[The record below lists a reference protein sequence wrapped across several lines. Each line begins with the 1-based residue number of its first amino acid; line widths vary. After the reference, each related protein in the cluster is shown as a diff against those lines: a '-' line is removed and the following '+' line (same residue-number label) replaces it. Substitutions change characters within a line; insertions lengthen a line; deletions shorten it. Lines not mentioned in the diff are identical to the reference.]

1 MAFSNFFPRDGGRG
15 GGGGEKNLNI
25 DRNQEGGLLLPGSD
39 RNRIS
44 KGVENARV
52 YVERRSH
59 RTRSNRAE
67 NLNALFF
74 FFFRACIAKH
84 SSTNPP
90 VSFQRE
96 ETSPINRST
105 SIEKKNLSPSFSSLI
120 RVRMVRFVREGCAIM
135 ERQIR

>member
-1 MAFSNFFPRDGGRG
+1 MIREHEGKWRFRIFFQETEGGREEG
-15 GGGGEKNLNI
+15 GKKNLNI
-25 DRNQEGGLLLPGSD
+25 DRNREGGLLLPGSD

-74 FFFRACIAKH
+74 FFSARASRNTAPLIH
-84 SSTNPP
+84 
-90 VSFQRE
+90 Q
-96 ETSPINRST
+96 
-105 SIEKKNLSPSFSSLI
+105 SL
-120 RVRMVRFVREGCAIM
+120 FK
-135 ERQIR
+135 ERKRAR